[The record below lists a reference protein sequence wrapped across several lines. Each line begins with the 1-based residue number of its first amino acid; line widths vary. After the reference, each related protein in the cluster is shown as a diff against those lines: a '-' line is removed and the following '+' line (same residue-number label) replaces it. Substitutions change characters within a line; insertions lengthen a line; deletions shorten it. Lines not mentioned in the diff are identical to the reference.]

1 MMRIFV
7 TKDECTVIVNVHHSA
22 TITQVRTMCQ
32 GLLHTD
38 TPPELHLNVT
48 GMPMICTVSD
58 IRDGDHVVARTSSPP
73 DCRKR
78 TRCDHEDDTDPQNT
92 KRPEDEFEDED
103 SPTCEDVDPADNDGS
118 GDPMLAD
125 SSTNILSINDTPF
138 SNLQQQSSDQ
148 PSTEGTTQ
156 PKIHVRFDKHEDT
169 NGKIVGYTCYCPVP
183 NCPRPQFK
191 TGTNCIDVRKNHVKK
206 YHPGHVLADAKQTQY
221 RHDNKPRRGRR
232 L

>member
-7 TKDECTVIVNVHHSA
+7 TKDEHTVIVNVHHLA
-22 TITQVRTMCQ
+22 TITQVRTICQ

-58 IRDGDHVVARTSSPP
+58 IRDGDHVVARTSSPS

-78 TRCDHEDDTDPQNT
+78 ARCDLEDDTDPQDT
-92 KRPEDEFEDED
+92 KRPNEEEDEFEDTD
-103 SPTCEDVDPADNDGS
+103 SPTFEDVELAGNDAT
-118 GDPMLAD
+118 GDPMPAD
-125 SSTNILSINDTPF
+125 SSTNILSIINVPPF
-138 SNLQQQSSDQ
+138 SNQQQSED
-148 PSTEGTTQ
+148 TTQ
-156 PKIHVRFDKHEDT
+156 SKIHVRFDKHED
-169 NGKIVGYTCYCPVP
+169 NGKIVGYSCYCPVP

-221 RHDNKPRRGRR
+221 RHANKPRRR
-232 L
+232 LEA